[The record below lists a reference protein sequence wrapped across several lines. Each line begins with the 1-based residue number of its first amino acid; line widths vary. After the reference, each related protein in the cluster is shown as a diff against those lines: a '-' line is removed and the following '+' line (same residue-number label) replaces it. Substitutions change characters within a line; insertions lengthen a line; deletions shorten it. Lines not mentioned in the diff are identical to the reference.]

1 MVKIDLG
8 NSLLSDEDP
17 FETDDD
23 SVADIDYSPSE
34 ESSETTSDENLTA
47 IDQKD
52 LESDHL
58 DTHSS
63 GETDTWGPIVPRE
76 QNLVFK
82 AAQHTNYDKT
92 AIKDPIDA
100 YKLFVTDVI
109 LDLIVEETNR
119 YAAACLTATSST
131 RQPKH
136 STAWKDTN
144 VDELQKFFAIIIT
157 MGLVPMPKAY
167 WSKDDMYNN
176 RFVSGIMPRDRFL
189 NILRYLHFANNECA
203 SDDSIPLVKK
213 LRKKKMTY
221 CGTLRANSKGI
232 PKTFMRKLK
241 RSEVYA
247 EESSA
252 KVRVIKWVD
261 KRPVMMITSDPSHDA
276 NLIDSGKKNS
286 KGDAVQKPKC
296 VLDYN
301 KAKKGVD
308 ISDQMS
314 SYFSVLRKSLK
325 WYRKVCF
332 ELIFGTS
339 VVNAWVVY
347 NDAASSK
354 LSMLNFRE
362 KLARA
367 LSKTEKI
374 QEERTTLKCKLRT
387 FIRPEGKGRKHRKRC
402 TGCYRKLREMF

>member
-1 MVKIDLG
+1 
-8 NSLLSDEDP
+8 
-17 FETDDD
+17 
-23 SVADIDYSPSE
+23 
-34 ESSETTSDENLTA
+34 
-47 IDQKD
+47 
-52 LESDHL
+52 
-58 DTHSS
+58 
-63 GETDTWGPIVPRE
+63 
-76 QNLVFK
+76 
-82 AAQHTNYDKT
+82 
-92 AIKDPIDA
+92 
-100 YKLFVTDVI
+100 
-109 LDLIVEETNR
+109 
-119 YAAACLTATSST
+119 
-131 RQPKH
+131 
-136 STAWKDTN
+136 
-144 VDELQKFFAIIIT
+144 
-157 MGLVPMPKAY
+157 
-167 WSKDDMYNN
+167 
-176 RFVSGIMPRDRFL
+176 MPRDRFL

-213 LRKKKMTY
+213 LRKKKITY
-221 CGTLRANSKGI
+221 CGTLRANRKGI
-232 PKTFMRKLK
+232 PKTFMRELK

-276 NLIDSGKKNS
+276 NLIDSGKKNR
-286 KGDAVQKPKC
+286 KGDAVKKPKC

-325 WYRKVCF
+325 WYRIVCF
-332 ELIFGTS
+332 ELLFGTS
-339 VVNAWVVY
+339 VVNAWVMY

-374 QEERTTLKCKLRT
+374 QEESTTLKRKLHT
-387 FIRPEGKGRKHRKRC
+387 FIRPERKK
-402 TGCYRKLREMF
+402 TPKTMYWML